1 MQKLRVLLVNDNSAL
16 QDGLKILIDTQSDLT
31 VTGSVQNLRT
41 AVRLAKKLEP
51 DVVIMEWFTDRG
63 DNLQAAASI
72 SSQSAPAK
80 VLVLGDPGDDGS
92 VRRSK
97 ARGVAGYLTKVNSAA
112 SLIRA
117 IRKVGQGNGSFAPPS
132 EPPLQSETS
141 GKAPGGPSLA
151 ARGITA
157 REAQVLNLIAEGM
170 VNKQIASELRL
181 SIKTVE
187 KHRQALMDKLNIHS
201 IALLT
206 RYAISR
212 HLIPLTRE
220 VG

>member
-31 VTGSVQNLRT
+31 FTGSVQNLKT

-51 DVVIMEWFTDRG
+51 DVVIMEWFTGRG
-63 DNLQAAASI
+63 DSLQAAASI
-72 SSQSAPAK
+72 SRQAPPAK
-80 VLVLGDPGDDGS
+80 VLVLGNPGDDAS
-92 VRRSK
+92 LRRAK
-97 ARGVAGYLTKVNSAA
+97 EGRVAGYLDKSSSAA
-112 SLIRA
+112 TLIHA
-117 IRKVGQGNGSFAPPS
+117 IREVGHGKKFFVLPSGPP
-132 EPPLQSETS
+132 PRAETS
-141 GKAPGGPSLA
+141 CKGPGEPRAGP
-151 ARGITA
+151 RRITT
-157 REAQVLNLIAEGM
+157 REVQVLSLIAEGL
-170 VNKQIASELRL
+170 VNKQIASQLRL

-212 HLIPLTRE
+212 HLIPTGRDLS
-220 VG
+220 